1 MSWFFLGT
9 WLGHIFGLFLF
20 LVSIIPQDLITYM
33 HNEDYQEN
41 LGLKFNFGLGVGVGI
56 KLYPFFLD
64 CLLRDGF
71 ELPEKEGDQ
80 GSLGCMQHSEWLF
93 TV

>member
-56 KLYPFFLD
+56 KLYPNNNNNQ
-64 CLLRDGF
+64 
-71 ELPEKEGDQ
+71 KE
-80 GSLGCMQHSEWLF
+80 
-93 TV
+93 

>member
-9 WLGHIFGLFLF
+9 WLGHIFGLFFF

-41 LGLKFNFGLGVGVGI
+41 LGLKFNF
-56 KLYPFFLD
+56 
-64 CLLRDGF
+64 LLLLL
-71 ELPEKEGDQ
+71 LP
-80 GSLGCMQHSEWLF
+80 SLNTNQNLNKK
-93 TV
+93 